1 MCSVSE
7 NVEHAKLIQKIFSN
21 TSYFRV
27 YTLTDL
33 AGAELGGALKNIY
46 AIASGML
53 EGSGYG
59 DNARA
64 ALIARALVEMR
75 KLAIAMGAQ
84 EETLYGLTGLG
95 DLVVTTSS
103 HHSRN
108 FQAGVK
114 LAQGKNLEETI
125 NSIPMVVEG
134 FRTCQAAYEA
144 ARELKVETPIIDAVY
159 SVIYQ
164 HHGVKAVVKKLMMRS
179 LKDEFVPFNIP
190 KTK

>member
-75 KLAIAMGAQ
+75 KLATAMGSGS
-84 EETLYGLTGLG
+84 TYGLTGG
-95 DLVVTTSS
+95 RLVVTTSS

-108 FQAGVK
+108 FSRSK
-114 LAQGKNLEETI
+114 LAQVKPGRN
-125 NSIPMVVEG
+125 NHSIPMKSKAFG
-134 FRTCQAAYEA
+134 LAWLLMKRL
-144 ARELKVETPIIDAVY
+144 RNKVKTPIIDAVT
-159 SVIYQ
+159 V
-164 HHGVKAVVKKLMMRS
+164 
-179 LKDEFVPFNIP
+179 
-190 KTK
+190 

>member
-1 MCSVSE
+1 
-7 NVEHAKLIQKIFSN
+7 
-21 TSYFRV
+21 
-27 YTLTDL
+27 
-33 AGAELGGALKNIY
+33 
-46 AIASGML
+46 
-53 EGSGYG
+53 
-59 DNARA
+59 
-64 ALIARALVEMR
+64 
-75 KLAIAMGAQ
+75 MGAQ

-134 FRTCQAAYEA
+134 FRTCLAAYEA